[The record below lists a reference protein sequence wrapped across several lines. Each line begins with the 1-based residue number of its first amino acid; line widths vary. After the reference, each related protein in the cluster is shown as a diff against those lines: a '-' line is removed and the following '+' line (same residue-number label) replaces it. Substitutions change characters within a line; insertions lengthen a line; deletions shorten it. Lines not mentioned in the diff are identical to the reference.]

1 MSRAFFSEGWAC
13 LLSSSF
19 FVIFNFSRVPERAC
33 VIFTKCRTSNYF
45 YKAVLENNFY
55 NTLLRKIKQVENSLS
70 VWLRFCEKSLLICLF
85 LLSSIT
91 KSSAK
96 KKYFYGRQKNHK
108 TLKNVTVNTGSQS
121 SQEFEEENPA
131 TFLSKLGERENGSWG
146 DIPTVRVICDSEKK
160 LSQVLYMVGRCFLS
174 LQNMLYLQNFNLCLT
189 IGDSISLGALS
200 KKFLQRNSFCLNQD
214 RICFL

>member
-1 MSRAFFSEGWAC
+1 MSRAFFSEGWAVHF
-13 LLSSSF
+13 LI
-19 FVIFNFSRVPERAC
+19 VIFNFSRVPERAC

-85 LLSSIT
+85 LLSSVT
-91 KSSAK
+91 KSAAK

-131 TFLSKLGERENGSWG
+131 TFLSKLGEREWKLRRHPYSTCDMWFGEE
-146 DIPTVRVICDSEKK
+146 VI
-160 LSQVLYMVGRCFLS
+160 
-174 LQNMLYLQNFNLCLT
+174 T
-189 IGDSISLGALS
+189 GALHGG
-200 KKFLQRNSFCLNQD
+200 
-214 RICFL
+214 